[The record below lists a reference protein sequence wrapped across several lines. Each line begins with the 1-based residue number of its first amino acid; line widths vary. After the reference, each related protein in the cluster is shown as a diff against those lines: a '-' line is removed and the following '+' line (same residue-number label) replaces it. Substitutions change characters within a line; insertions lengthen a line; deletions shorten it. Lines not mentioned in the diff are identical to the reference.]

1 MEFCVERRGVGGWA
15 ASVWTE
21 AHDTSIG
28 GMFLSGP
35 VLERAEMV
43 ARTGHIWQ
51 VVQLG
56 LFIGVRRF
64 CGVVLE
70 WFALSRCIHW
80 VGVKSHQSD
89 VMENP

>member
-1 MEFCVERRGVGGWA
+1 MEFCVERRGVGGRA

-35 VLERAEMV
+35 MLERAEMV
-43 ARTGHIWQ
+43 ARTRHVWQ
-51 VVQLG
+51 AVQLG
-56 LFIGVRRF
+56 LFIGVRWF
-64 CGVVLE
+64 CGVVLG
-70 WFALSRCIHW
+70 WFALSRHIHG
-80 VGVKSHQSD
+80 VGVMSHQSD